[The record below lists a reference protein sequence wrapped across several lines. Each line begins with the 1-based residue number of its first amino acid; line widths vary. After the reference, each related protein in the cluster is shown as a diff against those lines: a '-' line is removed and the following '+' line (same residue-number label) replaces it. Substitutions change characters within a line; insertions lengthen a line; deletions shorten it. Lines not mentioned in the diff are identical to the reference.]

1 MRWSTT
7 SIPLLRTSTVR
18 SKPKLLW
25 LQGLTCNANSHS
37 FLNHPQLG
45 AILERFE
52 LLYHPHLPCT
62 LSLEEVVTCKHTC
75 DLLLF
80 EGAYDPAMVRAGVA
94 LERLLGHYGA
104 CASQVVAV
112 GSCAS
117 FGGVFGHS
125 GSEQC
130 GGLGVRGEAPR
141 TTAWREKIIN
151 LSGCPIHPEWLSLV
165 LSAFADAVA
174 LALDAQRRPKAL
186 YAHLIHHG
194 CTRNEYFEWK
204 VDAKGFGVNEGCL
217 YYDQGCRGVLTHGSC
232 NRILWGGVSSKTRN
246 GQPCFGCTERDFPRR
261 DLFKTR
267 KNMSIPHEVPLG
279 VSKRAYL
286 TLAGI
291 AKTFRVERL
300 EKDLMDD

>member
-1 MRWSTT
+1 MH
-7 SIPLLRTSTVR
+7 
-18 SKPKLLW
+18 SKPKALW
-25 LQGLTCNANSHS
+25 LQGLTCNGNSHS

-45 AILERFE
+45 ILMERFE

-62 LSLEEVVTCKHTC
+62 LSLEAVVTCMHEC

-80 EGAYDPAMVRAGVA
+80 EGAFEPTMRRAGVA
-94 LERLLGHYGA
+94 LERLLEHYGA
-104 CASQVVAV
+104 CAAQIVAV

-117 FGGVFGHS
+117 FGGVFGS
-125 GSEQC
+125 S
-130 GGLGVRGEAPR
+130 GGLDAQSQ
-141 TTAWREKIIN
+141 AWSEKIIN
-151 LSGCPIHPEWLSLV
+151 LSGCPIHPEWLALILSGFAEG
-165 LSAFADAVA
+165 SAF
-174 LALDAQRRPKAL
+174 ALDAQRRPKAL
-186 YAHLIHHG
+186 YAHLVHHG

-217 YYDQGCRGVLTHGSC
+217 YYDQGCRGVLSHGSC
-232 NRILWGGVSSKTRN
+232 NRILWGGVSSKTRS
-246 GQPCFGCTERDFPRR
+246 GQPCFGCTESDFPRR

-291 AKTFRVERL
+291 AKTFTIERL
-300 EKDLMDD
+300 SKDLMDD